1 MSLLLDTH
9 VLLWLLTGDPRLGS
23 GSRGAIEAAARVH
36 VSAASLW
43 EVAIKAGL
51 GRLTVPDDLPEVVER
66 SGLEALPV
74 TSAHAWGVRHLA
86 GLEHRDPFDRMLL
99 TQAALEGL
107 TFLTVDGAI
116 LAAADRIEPRVEVL
130 DARR

>member
-1 MSLLLDTH
+1 MTLLLDTH
-9 VLLWLLTGDPRLGS
+9 VLLWLLAGDHRLGS
-23 GSRGAIEAAARVH
+23 GSRGAIEGAARVH

-43 EVAIKAGL
+43 EIAIKAGL
-51 GRLTVPDDLPEVVER
+51 GRLTVPDDLPDVVEA
-66 SGLEALPV
+66 SGLETLPV

>member
-1 MSLLLDTH
+1 M
-9 VLLWLLTGDPRLGS
+9 
-23 GSRGAIEAAARVH
+23 
-36 VSAASLW
+36 
-43 EVAIKAGL
+43 
-51 GRLTVPDDLPEVVER
+51 VER

-86 GLEHRDPFDRMLL
+86 GLEHRDPLDRMLL